1 MGAQELSALHLHF
14 LKAVYFAELEH
25 PRVTLNVLGRILGV
39 TAPAVSRRAARYI
52 RRGDLVRDGAC
63 GLALTPKGER
73 LALRAIRKH
82 EVCEAFLMTVMGY
95 AWYEVFAVAWRNAI
109 YLPDELVARMA
120 ARAGH
125 PRRCPH
131 GHPIPSPDGHLD
143 MILDRPLTTLSN
155 GAAGRVSRVF
165 THNSDVLRYL
175 DALCLRPGSALRVLD
190 RAPFNGPLRLAVRLE
205 EAEEREIAIGTE
217 IASYIHVAV
226 DDGWPA

>member
-1 MGAQELSALHLHF
+1 MGAQEPSALHLHF
-14 LKAVYFAELEH
+14 LKAVYIAGLEH

-39 TAPAVSRRAARYI
+39 TVPAVSRRAARYI
-52 RRGDLVRDGAC
+52 RRGELIRDGAC

-82 EVCEAFLMTVMGY
+82 EVCEAFLVAVVGC
-95 AWYEVFAVAWRNAI
+95 AWHEVFALAWRSAI

-131 GHPIPSPDGHLD
+131 GHPIPSADGHLD

-155 GAAGRVSRVF
+155 GATGRVSRVF
-165 THNSDVLRYL
+165 THNPDVLRYL

-190 RAPFNGPLRLAVRLE
+190 RAPFNGPLRLAVRP
-205 EAEEREIAIGTE
+205 EAGEEREIAIGTE
-217 IASYIHVAV
+217 IASYVHVAA
-226 DDGWPA
+226 DDGCPA